1 MCVQVAEKG
10 VAHLKHQ
17 TNDKNSELEDAVL
30 FREVDMCWNRPDG
43 RVKLHHVET
52 TTQRSPCIFAL
63 QEQWYV
69 CQWLTLRQF
78 WQSTKKA
85 CCSNN
90 LLKDDQSS
98 WNHQSGWWRKIN
110 DLQTWVLPLW
120 RLSKKESRKGWR
132 EGEIGKTEIEAWGR

>member
-1 MCVQVAEKG
+1 MRFHSTVQSLPHFILHVVTRLVGSIGKQPFFPLLYNYTMCVQVAEKG

-63 QEQWYV
+63 QEQ
-69 CQWLTLRQF
+69 
-78 WQSTKKA
+78 
-85 CCSNN
+85 
-90 LLKDDQSS
+90 
-98 WNHQSGWWRKIN
+98 
-110 DLQTWVLPLW
+110 
-120 RLSKKESRKGWR
+120 
-132 EGEIGKTEIEAWGR
+132 